1 VSLPLALNVRL
12 SIMFFLQYA
21 IWGAWLPLLWA
32 FLNGYRK
39 FSASEIGDMFAVGAL
54 GNIVAPFVAGQIADR
69 YFSTER
75 FLGISHLIGAALIW
89 QLPAL
94 DSYRSFLLF
103 SLLYSLVYSPTL
115 SLTNSLAF
123 HHLPNRDRDFGRV
136 RVWGTIGWICA
147 GIGVAQWLRIYYTP
161 AGDAS
166 EAVKA
171 AAQAAGIGD
180 AFRLSGGLG
189 AILGLYCF
197 FLPHTPPQQGRQAFA
212 AWEARGEVQHN
223 PRLVGLFLFAIIIS
237 CIHQFYFVHTASF
250 LAQFQNDA
258 PRAMSWVNAVFGVG
272 GGGLMTIGQISEMI
286 VLAFMPLVIGRFA
299 RKTLLAVGIAAYAV
313 RMALFAFVSQ
323 ITAATGINPIVPL
336 VVGLAMHGLCF
347 GCFIFVAYVVVDE
360 ETTSD
365 VRASAQGLL
374 NLVILGIGII
384 VGSKIAAL
392 IADWAAISAE
402 GASRIDYSKLFSVP
416 MWAALLTLAAFY
428 LLYPG
433 KRGLERN

>member
-1 VSLPLALNVRL
+1 
-12 SIMFFLQYA
+12 MFFLQYA
-21 IWGAWLPLLWA
+21 IWGAWLPLLWE

-39 FSASEIGDMFAVGAL
+39 FSAGEIGDMFAVGAI

-75 FLGISHLIGAALIW
+75 FLGISHLAGAALIW
-89 QLPAL
+89 QLPELGA
-94 DSYRSFLLF
+94 YRSFLLF

-147 GIGVAQWLRIYYTP
+147 GIGVAQWLRIVHTP
-161 AGDAS
+161 TGDVT

-180 AFRLSGGLG
+180 AFRLSAVLG
-189 AILGLYCF
+189 AALGIYCF
-197 FLPHTPPQQGRQAFA
+197 LLPHTPPQPGRQAFA
-212 AWEARGEVQHN
+212 TWEARGEVQHN
-223 PRLVGLFLFAIIIS
+223 PRLLGLFLFAIVIS

-250 LAQFQNDA
+250 LAQFQIDA
-258 PRAMSWVNAVFGVG
+258 PRAMGWINAVFGVG
-272 GGGLMTIGQISEMI
+272 GGGLMTIGQIAEMI
-286 VLAFMPLVIGRFA
+286 VLAFIPLVIGRFS
-299 RKTLLAVGIAAYAV
+299 RKTLLTVGISAYAV
-313 RMALFAFVSQ
+313 RMALFALAGQ
-323 ITAATGINPIVPL
+323 IATSTGINPMVPL

-374 NLVILGIGII
+374 NLVILGIGIV

-392 IADWAAISAE
+392 IAQWATVD
-402 GASRIDYSKLFSVP
+402 GGGIDYPRLFSVP
-416 MWAALLTLAAFY
+416 MWAALLTLAAFC

-433 KRGLERN
+433 RRTGIEHE